1 VMGAMVFSEFQ
12 DFRISGSQDFGISGF
27 RDFGI
32 RKIFPPPSAHP
43 QILKSSDP
51 EILRS

>member
-1 VMGAMVFSEFQ
+1 MVFSEFQ
-12 DFRISGSQDFGISGF
+12 DFRISGSQ
-27 RDFGI
+27 DFGI

-51 EILRS
+51 EILKS